1 VPHLARRVILI
12 RAESG
17 AENPLATWTGIK
29 GYKVYSPLDAF
40 VLPPGTAKQSQAA
53 YLSESKGY
61 TALYS
66 SSALLNA
73 NQIADI
79 RHDFANAPEM
89 RWWSDI
95 LEHQIDLRS
104 GDLSKAYSDKK
115 KMQEDALRNT
125 SSLDWFGAL
134 VGLAAIGGCFFGVV
148 FLIFKFTNVDMNVW
162 FFREVP
168 KSIPDDQRKLGA
180 GDLANLFSIY
190 LFLMLL
196 FSLAAGI
203 LEVKAQKYV
212 ASLSWRQ
219 LIVTSIATEF
229 IGLLVLGMLVIG
241 LAFLYARKRGANLAQ
256 EIGFNFGW
264 EKLSYSILFGVL
276 GWGLV
281 TALRF
286 PVELIT
292 NKLFHNFP
300 DPSNPVMPSLL
311 STPDGIASSMMF
323 GMLAIIAPITEEF
336 VFRGCLLNSLK
347 LKYGVVPGK
356 ILTGTIFGLIHPV
369 GIAQQCQLIVFGIG
383 MSYIAHRKKS
393 LLPSMIGH
401 ALQNSYVYCW
411 MMLALVPPFR

>member
-1 VPHLARRVILI
+1 
-12 RAESG
+12 
-17 AENPLATWTGIK
+17 
-29 GYKVYSPLDAF
+29 
-40 VLPPGTAKQSQAA
+40 
-53 YLSESKGY
+53 
-61 TALYS
+61 
-66 SSALLNA
+66 
-73 NQIADI
+73 
-79 RHDFANAPEM
+79 
-89 RWWSDI
+89 
-95 LEHQIDLRS
+95 
-104 GDLSKAYSDKK
+104 
-115 KMQEDALRNT
+115 
-125 SSLDWFGAL
+125 
-134 VGLAAIGGCFFGVV
+134 
-148 FLIFKFTNVDMNVW
+148 MNVW

-190 LFLMLL
+190 LFLILL

-264 EKLSYSILFGVL
+264 EKLSYSI
-276 GWGLV
+276 
-281 TALRF
+281 
-286 PVELIT
+286 
-292 NKLFHNFP
+292 
-300 DPSNPVMPSLL
+300 DPSNPVMPSLF

-347 LKYGVVPGK
+347 LKYGVVPGI